1 MDQNNLDKLFQN
13 KLEDFSSVPDE
24 HVWERIEAS
33 LNNKRKKRVVPI
45 WWWVGGSAAILVIA
59 LLLFNPSSVNEG
71 IEQAPVVNTEE
82 KKQKPDEANEIIEH
96 IDENFQDPSEGLA
109 EQTPEVINPALEK
122 SSSEE
127 GSVSYQ
133 NYKNN
138 AAKNT
143 IKPELAS
150 SDAEET
156 KTNENIDNSIDNS
169 NTRTLVPNVQNSE
182 KAVVDNANEQNTK
195 LVKDE
200 EDAVAI
206 SEKESEK
213 KSIYD
218 AIEEQL
224 EIEDETLLV
233 ENTQNKWSIG
243 PAVAPV
249 YFNAIG
255 SGSPIHSNFSENS
268 KSGNINMSYGV
279 AVGYDVGKRLK
290 VRSGV
295 HRVNMGYN
303 TEEILFSSSVDAS
316 TNAMIDNINY
326 NQTSRSLV
334 VQSRKNT
341 TAESINADAITSAE
355 LVASARPALDGN
367 MVQQLGY
374 FEVPLELNYAL
385 VDKKFGVDLIGGVSS
400 LFLVDNTVSLESNE
414 GLITE
419 MGEANNVNSV
429 NFSTNVGLGLN
440 YQFSDKI
447 QLNVEPIFKYQL
459 NTFTQS
465 AGSFNPYSVGVYSG
479 FSFKF

>member
-1 MDQNNLDKLFQN
+1 MDQNNLDKLFQD
-13 KLEDFSSVPDE
+13 KLEDFSSVPE
-24 HVWERIEAS
+24 QHVWERIEAS

-59 LLLFNPSSVNEG
+59 ILLFNPSNVNEAVD
-71 IEQAPVVNTEE
+71 QAPVVNTEE
-82 KKQKPDEANEIIEH
+82 KKQEPAEGNEIIDH
-96 IDENFQDPSEGLA
+96 IDENFQETSEGIA
-109 EQTPEVINPALEK
+109 EQNPEVINSVQEK
-122 SSSEE
+122 SRSQE
-127 GSVSYQ
+127 GSVPYQ
-133 NYKNN
+133 NYKNK
-138 AAKNT
+138 AAKN
-143 IKPELAS
+143 PQQLELVS
-150 SDAEET
+150 SDVKEP
-156 KTNENIDNSIDNS
+156 KTNENDDNSIDKG
-169 NTRTLVPNVQNSE
+169 NTRTLVPNVENSE
-182 KAVVDNANEQNTK
+182 TAVVDNANEQNIK

-224 EIEDETLLV
+224 EVEDETLLV

-243 PAVAPV
+243 PSVAPV

-341 TAESINADAITSAE
+341 SVESMNTDATTTAE
-355 LVASARPALDGN
+355 LVDSARPALDGN

-400 LFLVDNTVSLESNE
+400 LFLVDNSVSLESND

-440 YQFSDKI
+440 YQFSEKI

-459 NTFTQS
+459 NTFTES
-465 AGSFNPYSVGVYSG
+465 AGNFNPYSVGVYSG
-479 FSFKF
+479 FSFRF